1 MRKPCG
7 TSMIEMMAGAL
18 VLIPIVLLA
27 VDGAYVVICS
37 KQNQELA
44 DAACRIAANKEDE
57 SSARESALNIVARYH
72 KTQNMDSVKVQMM
85 EWFKSR
91 RLVRV
96 VTAMDV
102 TMPVP
107 IPGTGVTHL
116 TAESVHAIVGIP
128 AER

>member
-1 MRKPCG
+1 MRKQRG

-18 VLIPIVLLA
+18 ILIPIVLLA

-44 DAACRIAANKEDE
+44 DAACRIAANKQDE
-57 SSARESALNIVARYH
+57 ASARDSALSTVARYH
-72 KTQNMDSVKVQMM
+72 KTDNMDSVKVQVL
-85 EWFKSR
+85 EWFQTR

-96 VTAMDV
+96 VTSMDV
-102 TMPVP
+102 RMPVP
-107 IPGTGVTHL
+107 IPGTGAPHL
-116 TAESVHAIVGIP
+116 TAESIHAIVGIP